1 MPLSSS
7 SPPTAGPATLGWDDH
22 RPFVGSPA
30 SHPLDRLVRVRADGT
45 LEPVPKGSLTGVP
58 RIYCAVH
65 GWAPGSQ
72 AAADL
77 IRAQTGADA
86 RAWDEG
92 MVDLFGFRILDSFM
106 PLLTAVAARDPQAAV
121 LWFSWI
127 DDSATEGQVFASRHS
142 LERTHINGARLA
154 MALVA
159 ASSARL
165 PPLHLIGHSHGCV
178 VASHAAL
185 ALPEAPAQLTL
196 LDCPE
201 DWFSRV
207 GGAAGL
213 LAEVLPRLEPGRSAG
228 RVFIDSYTAMFGRWY
243 HRFPGLSEVVDVG
256 LVGALRHRDSRGAVG
271 DAHEYALE
279 WYAQTAGS
287 DAAQSGF
294 GWSVL
299 AAARDGTAFDPVALD
314 AGYVVRGDRRPVA
327 VARRPATPALPQYEE
342 ISLGVGEIVLT
353 PDRPDV
359 LVGVTLSGVDL
370 VEFDYQI
377 SDPAPHSRVQGA
389 VGRIL
394 AFSGASGEYQVPSWG
409 CYLRVPGGRDTS
421 VPLMLQFRLADPA
434 AGTSA
439 TIRGLRGVRTGVRTH
454 NYDVTGTAVAIA
466 LVGAVAGAAATL
478 AVQAMARS
486 LRNRGAGG

>member
-1 MPLSSS
+1 MPLSWS
-7 SPPTAGPATLGWDDH
+7 SPPTAGPPTLGWDDH
-22 RPFVGSPA
+22 RPFIAGPA
-30 SHPLDRLVRVRADGT
+30 SHPLERLVRVRADGT
-45 LEPVPKGSLTGVP
+45 LEPVAEASLADLP

-92 MVDLFGFRILDSFM
+92 MVDLYGFRILDSFL
-106 PLLTAVAARDPQAAV
+106 PLLTAIAARDPQAAV
-121 LWFSWI
+121 LWFSWV
-127 DDSATEGQVFASRHS
+127 DDSATEGQVFASRRS

-159 ASSARL
+159 AASAEL
-165 PPLHLIGHSHGCV
+165 PPLQLIGHSHGCV

-185 ALPEAPAQLTL
+185 ALPDAPAQLTL

-213 LAEVLPRLEPGRSAG
+213 LAQILPRLEPGRAAG
-228 RVFIDSYTAMFGRWY
+228 RVLIDSYTSMFGRSY
-243 HRFPGLSEVVDVG
+243 HRFPGLSDVVDVR
-256 LVGALRHRDSRGAVG
+256 LAGALRRRDSRGAVG

-279 WYAQTAGS
+279 WYAETAGS
-287 DAAQSGF
+287 DAPHSGF

-299 AAARDGTAFDPVALD
+299 AAAARGTAFDPAALD
-314 AGYVVRGDRRPVA
+314 AGYLVRGDRRPVT
-327 VARRPATPALPQYEE
+327 VARRPAAPAPPQYEE
-342 ISLGVGEIVLT
+342 TPLGVGEIELT

-359 LVGVTLSGVDL
+359 LVSLPLSEADL

-377 SDPAPHSRVQGA
+377 SHPEPHSRVQGA

-394 AFSGASGEYQVPSWG
+394 AFSGAAGEYQVPSWG

-421 VPLMLQFRLADPA
+421 VPLMIQFRLVD
-434 AGTSA
+434 AGPQTTA

-454 NYDVTGTAVAIA
+454 NYDVMSTAVSVA
-466 LVGAVAGAAATL
+466 LVGAVAGSAATL
-478 AVQAMARS
+478 AVQAIARAV
-486 LRNRGAGG
+486 RGRRA